1 VRNRPGRALACSK
14 HERDESID
22 RIAVHSLE
30 ATDKCKQGKDFS
42 RPMAKAGRDRAFW
55 LSFRSQV
62 E

>member
-1 VRNRPGRALACSK
+1 VRNRPGRSLACSK

-42 RPMAKAGRDRAFW
+42 QPMATAGRDGDT
-55 LSFRSQV
+55 
-62 E
+62 